1 MINGL
6 DNIVKGLY
14 KNILSNAGTKFR
26 NCIAV
31 NQYNSIDVSEE
42 NVYEMLGIHETNQ
55 FSLKKLNIQ
64 YHQFDATDMCSA
76 YEPFLD
82 YISSGVKYLD
92 IDMEKM
98 FEVCKVLPIQKHMFK
113 RFFENGI
120 FIRNEILIYNE
131 YEYEKTAFRNSIF
144 LMIKYIAKKQPV
156 IFIFNKLHIAL
167 DTTIEMIDLLITDGC
182 KDISFLMSYDNSY
195 SIDTYMQSKWIDL
208 NNTLVK
214 YDLIVEW
221 QSNSPNKGNM
231 GGLNSDLNK
240 LPEYYKKIYNMKET
254 MAFEQ
259 AYYYANVLHSII
271 SKNKSKIDISLR
283 YDFYGVFTIICVY
296 ANKIASAILFCNEIK
311 QLRNDKECSEEMKI
325 RVDFFYDYL
334 LAYTQMYND
343 HEADANESA
352 KRCIEL
358 AQKLGDERSIFC
370 GELIEHMSRFSGWK
384 NDVWLGAYNEKL
396 DEKLIKR
403 AEKFGYI
410 NHLAHILVYAFDND
424 SEKYNTVD
432 GLEERIPYWKKG
444 IDIAAGINNTKFVLE
459 ACKKAI
465 MLASTSGY
473 YDVSDYIYLNYSKPV
488 VIKTNDSYE
497 EANIYNGFGFNKC
510 MESNYKTANEY
521 FNKALDLFMRDGK
534 YDYVAETIYN
544 MSINCIKA
552 GDYENG
558 DIFITA
564 VIKILEKLRT
574 SMMRVCHL
582 SKLCGLKAICTVMNG
597 NLYTACNYA
606 NRAKQ
611 YLSAAL
617 NISIHDPYIKYWRDD
632 IFLYN
637 YAKICIELEMN
648 NETEA
653 EAYFKRALELTSG
666 GGTYNNLLFEC
677 DNIHDFKVKYE
688 AERKNVHNDKKLSLE
703 KYSIDEI
710 LQATKNISLKIE
722 YDAMKNDIEFI
733 DTWKQLLSNLGNNPF
748 LLVENAANSFKN
760 NYNVTN
766 FIVIQYS
773 GEEPAILYSDSE
785 IYLDR
790 ERLNGITKYFED
802 NPKELFASKFERGFD
817 YYSDILSYFEGDII
831 ASFFAVPFF
840 KKGKLDI
847 IIVTYSK
854 IKNTWNRQENK
865 IKIYENNLV
874 FYSIVFRELVDSLD
888 RINDKA
894 KIENK
899 ASLEI
904 ANEEL
909 KKLASIDRL
918 TKIYN
923 RQGLYNKIDEYAERH
938 INDICVAYIDLDN
951 FKYYNDHFGHD
962 VGDVVLKEVAH
973 VFNSICGEN
982 DIAVRYGG
990 DEFLILFNTDDC
1002 NFAVNKVKTIYD
1014 IFKQNNY
1021 YIDKIGSILLKPVD
1035 IPEEYRIS
1043 ASIGVAKV
1051 CGNNLK
1057 DDISIAITNA
1067 DKTLY
1072 YIKRT
1077 TKRACRTWEDVKDII

>member
-6 DNIVKGLY
+6 DSIVKGLY
-14 KNILSNAGTKFR
+14 ENLLSNVGNKYR
-26 NCIAV
+26 NCIAI
-31 NQYNSIDVSEE
+31 NQYNSMDVSKEI
-42 NVYEMLGIHETNQ
+42 VYDMLGLTDANQ
-55 FSLKKLNIQ
+55 FTSEKINIQ
-64 YHQFDATDMCSA
+64 YHQFDASDLRST

-82 YISSGVKYLD
+82 YISNGVKSLD
-92 IDMEKM
+92 VDIEKM
-98 FEVCKVLPIQKHMFK
+98 FTICEVLPIQRPMFR
-113 RFFENGI
+113 RFFDNGL
-120 FIRNEILIYNE
+120 FVRNEILIYNE
-131 YEYEKTAFRNSIF
+131 YEYEKTAFRNSVF
-144 LMIKYIAKKQPV
+144 LMMKYISKQKPV
-156 IFIFNKLHIAL
+156 LFILNKIHIAL
-167 DTTIEMIDLLITDGC
+167 DTTIEMLDLLITDGC

-195 SIDTYMQSKWIDL
+195 SIDAYMQSKWIDL
-208 NNTLVK
+208 NNTLKK

-221 QSNSPNKGNM
+221 QSSSPNRGNM
-231 GGLNSDLNK
+231 GGLKIDLNR
-240 LPEYYKKIYNMKET
+240 LSEYYKQIYNMKET

-259 AYYYANVLHSII
+259 AYYYADKIHTII
-271 SKNKSKIDISLR
+271 SRNKNKINISLR
-283 YDFYGVFTIICVY
+283 YDFYGILTIICVY

-325 RVDFFYDYL
+325 KVDFFYDYL

-343 HEADANESA
+343 HETDANESA
-352 KRCIEL
+352 KRCIES
-358 AQKLGDERSIFC
+358 AKKLGDKRSIFC

-384 NDVWLGAYNEKL
+384 DDVWLGDYNEEL

-403 AEKFGYI
+403 AEEFGYT
-410 NHLAHILVYAFDND
+410 NHLAHILVYAFDNH
-424 SEKYNTVD
+424 SEQYNSIE
-432 GLEERIPYWKKG
+432 GLEERIPRWKKG
-444 IDIAAGINNTKFVLE
+444 IDIAARIKNTKFLLE

-473 YDVSDYIYLNYSKPV
+473 YEVSDYIYLNYSKPV
-488 VIKTNDSYE
+488 VKKTNDSYE
-497 EANIYNGFGFNKC
+497 EANIYNGLGFNKC
-510 MESNYKTANEY
+510 MEGNYNTANEY
-521 FNKALDLFMRDGK
+521 FNKALDLFMKDEK

-552 GDYENG
+552 GDYDNG
-558 DIFITA
+558 EVFITA

-582 SKLCGLKAICTVMNG
+582 SKLCGLKAICTIMNG

-617 NISIHDPYIKYWRDD
+617 DISINDPYIKYWRDD

-637 YAKICIELEMN
+637 YAKLCIELEMN

-653 EAYFKRALELTSG
+653 ELYFKRAIELTNG
-666 GGTYNNLLFEC
+666 GGTYNDLMFGCTDIQE
-677 DNIHDFKVKYE
+677 FKIKYE
-688 AERKNVHNDKKLSLE
+688 SERNQVTTGNKLYLE
-703 KYSIDEI
+703 NYSVDEI
-710 LQATKNISLKIE
+710 LQATKNISIKIE
-722 YDAMKNDIEFI
+722 YKAMKNDIEFI
-733 DTWKQLLSNLGNNPF
+733 NAWKQLLNNLGNNPF

-773 GEEPAILYSDSE
+773 REEPAILYNDSE
-785 IYLDR
+785 IYMDR

-817 YYSDILSYFEGDII
+817 YYHDILSYFEGDFI

-840 KKGKLDI
+840 KNGKLDI

-865 IKIYENNLV
+865 IKIYENNLI
-874 FYSIVFRELVDSLD
+874 FYNIVFQELVDALD
-888 RINDKA
+888 KINDKI

-899 ASLEI
+899 VALEI
-904 ANEEL
+904 VNEEL

-923 RQGLYNKIDEYAERH
+923 RQGLYNKIDEYVEKQ

-973 VFNSICGEN
+973 VFSSICGEN

-1002 NFAVNKVKTIYD
+1002 ELAVNKVKTIYNV
-1014 IFKQNNY
+1014 FKYNNY

-1043 ASIGVAKV
+1043 CSVGVAKV

-1057 DDISIAITNA
+1057 EDISTAITNA

-1077 TKRACRTWEDVKDII
+1077 TKRACKIWDEVKCMV